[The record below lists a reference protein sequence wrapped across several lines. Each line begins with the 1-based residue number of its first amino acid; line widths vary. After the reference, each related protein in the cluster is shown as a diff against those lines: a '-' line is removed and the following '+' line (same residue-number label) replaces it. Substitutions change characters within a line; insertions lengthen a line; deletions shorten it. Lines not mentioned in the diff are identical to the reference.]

1 MFSPLCPVDIRI
13 IPAADGLRTV
23 REWLDGPQKLLA
35 LSSASRIA
43 ALELSPFFAALEADG
58 HAVLADTAVTAN
70 PTVEDV
76 AALLARLRNRGF
88 APTCIL
94 AAGGGSCIDL
104 GKAVSALYH
113 LLPEPTAPAVRE
125 ALQTKAYQLP
135 HECVPLLAL
144 PTTAGTGSEVT
155 RWATIWDP
163 AEKRKLSL
171 DHLRGFPKG
180 AAIISEWTAGM
191 PAKLTLSTGLDA
203 LSHAMEAYWAVS
215 RNPLSQELALL
226 AVRKIRDALP
236 MALADPGDLQ
246 ARGEMALASLTAGL
260 AFSQTRTTACHSISY
275 PLTMLWNIPHGFAAA
290 LTLSSVLRRNAR
302 AVPEMDKLEAVFD
315 VAEGFD
321 AWMETTAHDIQLMT
335 LSAFGI
341 AETDLPSICDLAF
354 TQGRMDNNPIVFTP
368 DEVLDILRENL

>member
-1 MFSPLCPVDIRI
+1 MFSPLCPVDVRI
-13 IPAADGLRTV
+13 IPATDGLRTV
-23 REWLDGPQKLLA
+23 REWLDGPQKVLA

-43 ALELSPFFAALEADG
+43 ALELSPFFAALEAEG
-58 HAVLADTAVTAN
+58 HTVLADTAVSAN

-88 APTCIL
+88 VPTCIL
-94 AAGGGSCIDL
+94 AVGGGSCIDL
-104 GKAVSALYH
+104 GKAASALYH

-125 ALQTKAYQLP
+125 ALQTKTYQRP

-171 DHLRGFPKG
+171 DHLQGFPKG
-180 AAIISEWTAGM
+180 AAIIPEWTAGM

-275 PLTMLWNIPHGFAAA
+275 PLTMLFGVPHGFAAA
-290 LTLSSVLRRNAR
+290 MTLSSVQRRNAK
-302 AVPEMDKLEAVFD
+302 AVPEVDKLEAVFD

-321 AWMETTAHDIQLMT
+321 AWMENTAHGIQLMT